1 MSPANCMGRMPR
13 YPRRMNFAAVL
24 RTFGE
29 FFERERIRYAVVGG
43 VAVTAWGRVRSTK
56 DLDFAIDGEEQA
68 RVVAFAESLGYETL
82 FVSHGFSNHAH
93 PDPALG
99 RVDLMYLRGK
109 TADTVFQMTV
119 DKPLL
124 DDRALPVASP
134 EHLAMMKGLAMHEDE
149 KRVRYEG
156 EDVRVL
162 LNAEGV
168 DIEAVREYYRHLG
181 MLDFIDAII
190 KAR

>member
-1 MSPANCMGRMPR
+1 MD
-13 YPRRMNFAAVL
+13 FAAVL
-24 RTFGE
+24 RMFGE

-43 VAVTAWGRVRSTK
+43 VAVTAWGRVRATK

-68 RVVAFAESLGYETL
+68 RVVAFAEALGYETL

-93 PDPALG
+93 SDPALG
-99 RVDLMYLRGK
+99 RVDCIYLRGK
-109 TADTVFQMTV
+109 TADKVFGMTAE
-119 DKPLL
+119 KPLL
-124 DDRALPVASP
+124 DDRSLPVASA

-149 KRVRYEG
+149 NRVRYEG

-162 LNAEGV
+162 LKVEGV

>member
-1 MSPANCMGRMPR
+1 MD
-13 YPRRMNFAAVL
+13 FEAVL
-24 RTFGE
+24 RMFGD

-56 DLDFAIDGEEQA
+56 DLDFAIDGEQQA
-68 RVVAFAESLGYETL
+68 RVMAFAESLGYETL

-93 PDPALG
+93 SDPAFG
-99 RVDLMYLRGK
+99 RVDLMYLRGQ
-109 TADTVFQMTV
+109 TADKVFGMTV
-119 DKPLL
+119 EKPLL
-124 DDRALPVASP
+124 DDRNLPVASP
-134 EHLAMMKGLAMHEDE
+134 EHLAMMKGLAMREDE
-149 KRVRYEG
+149 NRVRYEG

-162 LNAEGV
+162 LKVEGV